1 MERFAKEGLIDGVI
15 QSNMTLWEETD
26 DVLDEDG
33 LINLEKYTKKA
44 ETQYIIRRSHGNEL
58 DRTLAGLCEYR
69 RIADTYGIKLYSE
82 IQWENSEEPESF
94 LKSAKEIYKNGGQHI
109 ALWDCY
115 PARVSRPAEWN
126 CVSQLG
132 DGEQTRVKTD
142 EPTAYRTL
150 HKILSYGKHDMSLYQ
165 ANWRG

>member
-1 MERFAKEGLIDGVI
+1 M
-15 QSNMTLWEETD
+15 S
-26 DVLDEDG
+26 
-33 LINLEKYTKKA
+33 
-44 ETQYIIRRSHGNEL
+44 
-58 DRTLAGLCEYR
+58 
-69 RIADTYGIKLYSE
+69 
-82 IQWENSEEPESF
+82 EPESF

-132 DGEQTRVKTD
+132 DGEQTLVKTD